1 MHDRAVAGERGGL
14 DQFVVPVDRELFL
27 FLVDHRLDEGKQILG
42 VERGR
47 RRRDAARHVEI
58 ADDLDAADFGDLAGP
73 GAFDIAA
80 ALDREIDDHR
90 AGRIEATISLVMSRG
105 AGRPGISAVVM
116 TMSCFLM
123 CSATSAACLA

>member
-1 MHDRAVAGERGGL
+1 M
-14 DQFVVPVDRELFL
+14 
-27 FLVDHRLDEGKQILG
+27 
-42 VERGR
+42 
-47 RRRDAARHVEI
+47 
-58 ADDLDAADFGDLAGP
+58 ADDLDAVDLRDLARL

-90 AGRIEATISLVMSRG
+90 ARPHRGHHLLVISRG

-123 CSATSAACLA
+123 CSAMSAACLA